1 MRDDFHF
8 HRESTSSLPLKHKCC
23 RLISESMPAKKACDG
38 LTSQTALQI
47 AIIFK
52 GRDATTSGKG
62 RSCK

>member
-8 HRESTSSLPLKHKCC
+8 HRQTEQSSLPLKHKCC

-52 GRDATTSGKG
+52 GREG
-62 RSCK
+62 RCDNIW